1 MKILSFQNQCF
12 QIFFKFWAGF
22 YLTLSVCSLI
32 MPSHTSSALCW
43 KKRNTFHYAYEALH
57 KKSVH
62 SCTLYLNAIGE
73 IIFLKE
79 RKKNYVKTPC
89 AGWCS
94 YPLIQPGA
102 NGSIDCWVRAC
113 VCVCTVWETYLPVQ
127 HFAPYGFHP
136 LGTHTIPPL
145 P

>member
-1 MKILSFQNQCF
+1 M
-12 QIFFKFWAGF
+12 
-22 YLTLSVCSLI
+22 SVCSLI

-79 RKKNYVKTPC
+79 RKKNYIKTPC

-102 NGSIDCWVRAC
+102 NGSIVCWVRAC
-113 VCVCTVWETYLPVQ
+113 VCAQSERRACLCSNSGSIVCWVRVCVCAQSERRACLCSTLLRMAFI
-127 HFAPYGFHP
+127 H
-136 LGTHTIPPL
+136 
-145 P
+145 